1 MGNLCYDSI
10 HILKYDETLWN
21 IAQITYI
28 ISTCVSGKSRVM
40 FLLFCLCP
48 SYMVAPV
55 LLFAVG
61 YLLLFLQQVR
71 SREQAQQLLH
81 ELTEAHAELAKRP

>member
-1 MGNLCYDSI
+1 
-10 HILKYDETLWN
+10 
-21 IAQITYI
+21 
-28 ISTCVSGKSRVM
+28 M

-48 SYMVAPV
+48 GYTVAPV

-61 YLLLFLQQVR
+61 YLPLFLQQVR